1 MARALV
7 WKTKGRWFDSISK
20 HNYTWWNGRHGRL
33 KIYSSSLGIGSSPI
47 VGKKKEKRNM
57 NNKSKKLLKLGN
69 FIYGNKIQILLI
81 DTDKLIFLKKYKN
94 FNNLIK
100 ISLKDK
106 RIYRLLFELLKYRIK
121 YITY

>member
-1 MARALV
+1 
-7 WKTKGRWFDSISK
+7 
-20 HNYTWWNGRHGRL
+20 
-33 KIYSSSLGIGSSPI
+33 
-47 VGKKKEKRNM
+47 M

-81 DTDKLIFLKKYKN
+81 DSDKLIFLKKYKN

-121 YITY
+121 YITF

>member
-47 VGKKKEKRNM
+47 VGKKKVKKM

-81 DTDKLIFLKKYKN
+81 DSDKLIFLKKYKN

>member
-1 MARALV
+1 
-7 WKTKGRWFDSISK
+7 
-20 HNYTWWNGRHGRL
+20 
-33 KIYSSSLGIGSSPI
+33 
-47 VGKKKEKRNM
+47 M

-81 DTDKLIFLKKYKN
+81 DSDKLIFLKKYKN